1 MSTGDRGELYTQIL
15 PLDGDRILIPASAV
29 GEVLN
34 LSGMTLAT
42 GSPGWYLGSKRW
54 AGRDL
59 PVISLEGLCG
69 RPVPPRSTRS
79 RIVILRTATGREM
92 GVVCQGQ
99 PHLAPVNER
108 ALTPSGL
115 AAMDPEQFVLARL
128 RIANLS
134 AFVPDLD
141 AIAKVMEKAQLAQQ
155 ASQAPA
161 WAS

>member
-1 MSTGDRGELYTQIL
+1 MTTSEHGALYTQIL
-15 PLDGDRILIPASAV
+15 PLDGDRILIPAAAV

-34 LSGMTLAT
+34 LTGMTVAT
-42 GSPGWYLGSKRW
+42 GTPGWYLGSKRW
-54 AGRDL
+54 AGQDL

-79 RIVILRTATGREM
+79 RIVILRTAAGK
-92 GVVCQGQ
+92 GIGLICQGQ

-108 ALTPSGL
+108 ALTPSSL
-115 AAMDPEQFVLARL
+115 AVMDPDQYVLARV

-141 AIAKVMEKAQLAQQ
+141 AIARSVEKAQLAQQ
-155 ASQAPA
+155 AVQAPA
-161 WAS
+161 WGR